1 MSCLS
6 CISMLTI
13 NMCAVFIPTVLSES
27 KYLALKVPYEPLQ
40 WGEFYWRDIWKDGGW
55 MKVWSKSLERIKNW
69 PSLQQWNTSQR
80 MQVVWKFF
88 LQLLERPPLNTWS
101 PEVKYILKSSILR
114 WNYFFQ
120 YEGQGPPARGVESIW
135 SAIKCQKRPICWYF
149 YNITEWPQECHCC
162 KCWGGLP
169 NAPCWRTVEKKHYVH
184 QNIHQISSPTTSPLI
199 DFFIM
204 LYKLYIGLGDVAIDG
219 LPL

>member
-1 MSCLS
+1 MHKYAHNKHVRCVHSHSLVWIKISGTESTIWATAMGRILLARYLEGWRLDEGVIQVPGENKKLAQSATVEHLS
-6 CISMLTI
+6 K
-13 NMCAVFIPTVLSES
+13 NAGG
-27 KYLALKVPYEPLQ
+27 LKVLPPAARASSIKHLIT
-40 WGEFYWRDIWKDGGW
+40 WGEIYSEIIYSQ
-55 MKVWSKSLERIKNW
+55 MK
-69 PSLQQWNTSQR
+69 
-80 MQVVWKFF
+80 
-88 LQLLERPPLNTWS
+88 
-101 PEVKYILKSSILR
+101 
-114 WNYFFQ
+114 FFQ
-120 YEGQGPPARGVESIW
+120 YEGQGPPSRGAESIW